1 MRNMAKENPGSNP
14 KKLESLIP
22 RNEFVVVHL
31 LVVLLMGFMSVSQGR
46 FIVTP
51 TMQRGRDVPAMYV
64 LGDSSVDCGDNTLFY
79 PLLHRNLSLY
89 PCNGSDSSLLPH
101 LLAEKMG
108 LPNIPP
114 FYSQNGS
121 IEELLRGINFG
132 SAEATIM
139 NPSSQNYQSLNQQLR
154 QVFETIELLYLQLSQ
169 RSVIQFIRSSIFYLS
184 FGKDDYID
192 LFLRNSS
199 GALLEYSSQEFANIL
214 ATQMVHVIRNLYNL
228 NARKIICMGI
238 LPLGCTPRMLSL
250 VSDSNNSTN
259 GGRKCVEKINKL
271 VLEYNAMLN
280 EQIVELNAELP
291 DAHIVFC
298 DVYQGI
304 REIITYPETY
314 GFEDVNSACCGL
326 GPYGATIGCLSM
338 EMACNEASSHVWWD
352 LYNPTKAVNSLL
364 ADSAWF
370 GQPFS
375 GICRPFTI
383 HELAAASV
391 SLPSHNHLN

>member
-1 MRNMAKENPGSNP
+1 
-14 KKLESLIP
+14 
-22 RNEFVVVHL
+22 
-31 LVVLLMGFMSVSQGR
+31 
-46 FIVTP
+46 
-51 TMQRGRDVPAMYV
+51 
-64 LGDSSVDCGDNTLFY
+64 
-79 PLLHRNLSLY
+79 
-89 PCNGSDSSLLPH
+89 
-101 LLAEKMG
+101 MG

-154 QVFETIELLYLQLSQ
+154 QVFETIELLFLQLSQ
-169 RSVIQFIRSSIFYLS
+169 RSVIRFIRSSIFYLS

-199 GALLEYSSQEFANIL
+199 GSLLEYSSQEFANIL
-214 ATQMVHVIRNLYNL
+214 ATQMVHVMRNLYDMNV
-228 NARKIICMGI
+228 RKIICMGI
-238 LPLGCTPRMLSL
+238 LPLGCTPRM
-250 VSDSNNSTN
+250 VSSVSNSNNSTN

-314 GFEDVNSACCGL
+314 G
-326 GPYGATIGCLSM
+326 M
-338 EMACNEASSHVWWD
+338 D
-352 LYNPTKAVNSLL
+352 LALL
-364 ADSAWF
+364 F
-370 GQPFS
+370 
-375 GICRPFTI
+375 
-383 HELAAASV
+383 
-391 SLPSHNHLN
+391 